1 MFTKYKGVQI
11 PQNYSGSRFKVDELE
26 TEMKTHK
33 PTPSYSSTKTSV
45 SPTFHNAINNKY
57 DEENQKTHEYVYEN
71 EDSEEYFDDEN
82 EAMYAPQKEEKTNN
96 EDCENE
102 KENKKGIGAFIDE
115 LKPFFNKLTSSI
127 SNEDLLL
134 LGLILLLA
142 SEDSDEARGAI
153 LPLVLLFLY
162 P

>member
-1 MFTKYKGVQI
+1 
-11 PQNYSGSRFKVDELE
+11 
-26 TEMKTHK
+26 
-33 PTPSYSSTKTSV
+33 
-45 SPTFHNAINNKY
+45 
-57 DEENQKTHEYVYEN
+57 VYEN

-82 EAMYAPQKEEKTNN
+82 EAIYAPQKEEKTNN

-102 KENKKGIGAFIDE
+102 TENKKGIGAFIDE

>member
-11 PQNYSGSRFKVDELE
+11 PQNYSGSRFKVAELE

-33 PTPSYSSTKTSV
+33 PIPAYSSTRTSV
-45 SPTFHNAINNKY
+45 SPTFQGAIGNKLN
-57 DEENQKTHEYVYEN
+57 EESPKTGAYVYEN
-71 EDSEEYFDDEN
+71 EDEEQYFNEEN
-82 EAMYAPQKEEKTNN
+82 EANNMAEEYEETNETNSEGKT
-96 EDCENE
+96 
-102 KENKKGIGAFIDE
+102 ENKKGIGAFIDE
-115 LKPFFNKLTSSI
+115 LKPFLNKLTKTI
-127 SNEDLLL
+127 NNEDLLL

-142 SEDSDEARGAI
+142 SENSDEARGAI